1 MSQTY
6 EFFKKEFEFK
16 GKHADM
22 VSELWRANDYE
33 HTYFK
38 RLIDVYILAPIIG
51 FRLNRK
57 AEVDYSTTSTRSI
70 FSEQM
75 NKEKETLDFI
85 MQMILLLENVDHDT
99 SDECINRA
107 FKGVESQEKY
117 DKYSKLFHD
126 YVRGGVEELYERLVV
141 RKPEMDEELYDDRTS
156 NLYALMERFCL

>member
-1 MSQTY
+1 MAQTF

-22 VSELWRANDYE
+22 ASELCCLNDYE

-70 FSEQM
+70 FGEQM

-85 MQMILLLENVDHDT
+85 MQMILLLENAEQDT
-99 SDECINRA
+99 SEKCVDRA
-107 FKGVESQEKY
+107 FRGVDSQEKY
-117 DKYSKLFHD
+117 DEYYKLFHD

-141 RKPEMDEELYDDRTS
+141 RKPEMDEELYDDKTA

>member
-1 MSQTY
+1 MNQTY

-38 RLIDVYILAPIIG
+38 RLIDIYILAPIIG

-57 AEVDYSTTSTRSI
+57 AETDYSTTSTRSI

-85 MQMILLLENVDHDT
+85 MQMILLLEDGAQHSCET
-99 SDECINRA
+99 SVERA
-107 FKGVESQEKY
+107 FKGVDSQEKY
-117 DKYSKLFHD
+117 DEYFKMFHD
-126 YVRGGVEELYERLVV
+126 YVRGGVEELYERLVI
-141 RKPEMDEELYDDRTS
+141 RKPEMDEELYDEKTA
-156 NLYALMERFCL
+156 NIYALIERFCL

>member
-1 MSQTY
+1 MNQTY

-38 RLIDVYILAPIIG
+38 RLIDIYILAPIIG

-57 AEVDYSTTSTRSI
+57 AETDYSTTSTRSI

-85 MQMILLLENVDHDT
+85 MQMILLLEDGGQHSSEISV
-99 SDECINRA
+99 ERA
-107 FKGVESQEKY
+107 FKGVDSQEKY
-117 DKYSKLFHD
+117 DEYFKLFHD
-126 YVRGGVEELYERLVV
+126 YVRGGVEELYERLVI
-141 RKPEMDEELYDDRTS
+141 RKPEMDEELYDEKTA

>member
-75 NKEKETLDFI
+75 KKEKETLDFI

>member
-22 VSELWRANDYE
+22 VSELWTKDDYE

-70 FSEQM
+70 FSDQM

-85 MQMILLLENVDHDT
+85 MQMILLLENSENEASEV
-99 SDECINRA
+99 SVERA
-107 FKGVESQEKY
+107 FKGVDTKEKY
-117 DKYSKLFHD
+117 DEYYKLFND
-126 YVRGGVEELYERLVV
+126 YVRGGVEELYERLVI
-141 RKPEMDEELYDDRTS
+141 RKPEMDEEIYDDKTA
-156 NLYALMERFCL
+156 NLYALMKRFC